1 MASENIMMS
10 AVLKG
15 GNRQELHE
23 RIRVHSLAAA
33 KNVKEEGG
41 KNDLIERIC
50 ADKEF
55 GLELHEVEKVLTP
68 ELYTGLAPE
77 QTENFVKNYIK
88 PILDSHKDELG
99 IKIEL
104 TV

>member
-1 MASENIMMS
+1 M
-10 AVLKG
+10 
-15 GNRQELHE
+15 
-23 RIRVHSLAAA
+23 
-33 KNVKEEGG
+33 
-41 KNDLIERIC
+41 
-50 ADKEF
+50 
-55 GLELHEVEKVLTP
+55 EKALTP

>member
-1 MASENIMMS
+1 MYPDEHCKKAP
-10 AVLKG
+10 
-15 GNRQELHE
+15 ELLREAGIDDKMIHA
-23 RIRVHSLAAA
+23 IVSHGYGLCSD
-33 KNVKEEGG
+33 VKPE
-41 KNDLIERIC
+41 
-50 ADKEF
+50 
-55 GLELHEVEKVLTP
+55 HEVEKVLTP